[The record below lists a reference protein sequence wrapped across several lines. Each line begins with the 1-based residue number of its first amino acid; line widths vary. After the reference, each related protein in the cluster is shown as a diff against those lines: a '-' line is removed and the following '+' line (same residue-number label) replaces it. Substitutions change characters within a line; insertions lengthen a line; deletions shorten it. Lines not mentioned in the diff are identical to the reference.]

1 MQTKPE
7 QNQTNP
13 HPIEGRAATLND
25 IAQALGLTQATVSY
39 ALSGKG
45 RVAPQTRQAVLD
57 TAKKLDFR
65 PNPHAQRLI
74 KGRSNDTVGLFAWSL
89 DLGVATLKLQILQ
102 NLLVQQGFRAPIHVC
117 GNSPLTDDTSSQVE
131 AMRNLCAQSPRAIV
145 CNMVSLRPEVWRE
158 LERFRAQG
166 GLVICYDSPVEAEL
180 DQVLFDREHNAYL
193 AARHLLELGHR
204 EIAFYGGW
212 DKPNPQ
218 RKAGFERALAEFDLK
233 PQPKWTTWQ
242 GDDEARAADGF
253 CEQAG
258 LRLANLFMALKKRP
272 TAIQISDD
280 IVAAVFMTE
289 LLRRGVQIPE
299 EISIVGADDLPL
311 ATYISAI
318 ALTTVSQP
326 VAAIAAAVVELLK
339 ERIGDTSSHGARQII
354 VQGEL
359 VPRQST
365 KALVAGAD

>member
-1 MQTKPE
+1 MQTKPQ
-7 QNQTNP
+7 QNQTKP
-13 HPIEGRAATLND
+13 RPIEGRAATLND

-74 KGRSNDTVGLFAWSL
+74 KGRSNDTVGLFARSL

-102 NLLVQQGFRAPIHVC
+102 NLLVQQGFRAPIYVC
-117 GNSPLTDDTSSQVE
+117 GNSPSTEDTNSQVE
-131 AMRNLCAQSPRAIV
+131 AMQNLCAQSPRAIV
-145 CNMVSLRPEVWRE
+145 CNMVSLRPEVSRE

-166 GLVICYDSPVEAEL
+166 GLVICYDTPVEAEL

-193 AARHLLELGHR
+193 AARHLLDLGHR

-212 DKPNPQ
+212 DVPNPQ
-218 RKAGFERALAEFDLK
+218 RKAGFERALAEFGLE
-233 PQPKWTTWQ
+233 PRPEWVSWEGT
-242 GDDEARAADGF
+242 DEARAADGF

-258 LRLANLFMALKKRP
+258 LRLAELFLKLKTRP

-280 IVAAVFMTE
+280 IVAAVFMAE
-289 LLRRGVQIPE
+289 LLRRGVQVPHE
-299 EISIVGADDLPL
+299 VSIVGADDLPL

-318 ALTTVSQP
+318 PLTTVSQP
-326 VAAIAAAVVELLK
+326 VAAIAAAVVELLT
-339 ERIGDTSSHGARQII
+339 ERIGDTSSHGARHVI
-354 VQGEL
+354 VRGEL
-359 VPRQST
+359 VQRQST
-365 KALVAGAD
+365 RPLRSSTD